1 LIRATNPAPGAWAT
15 INGHTVDIYDSGRVE
30 ATGAPGEVLAITADG
45 MTVAAGDGA
54 VLIKRVRAGKAPKAS
69 AAEFAASAGIAVGAR
84 FEPFKVAEKA

>member
-1 LIRATNPAPGAWAT
+1 
-15 INGHTVDIYDSGRVE
+15 
-30 ATGAPGEVLAITADG
+30 

-69 AAEFAASAGIAVGAR
+69 AAEFAASAGVSVGDR